1 MAVAQLTP
9 SQAGTGASYLTDLL
23 PGLLLT
29 GLGVGLAFVAISV
42 TAMSEVAHERAGLA
56 SGMLTTAHELG
67 AAIGVAVFSAVALAG
82 TGAADFASGY
92 ERGMLTAAA
101 CALALALVAAV
112 TVPAARPGGSERVAL
127 H

>member
-1 MAVAQLTP
+1 MATAQLTL
-9 SQAGTGASYLTDLL
+9 SRAGPGASYFTDLL

-42 TAMSEVAHERAGLA
+42 TAMSEVGHQRAGLA

-82 TGAADFASGY
+82 TGASDFASGY
-92 ERGMLTAAA
+92 QRGMLTAAA
-101 CALALALVAAV
+101 VALALALVAAA
-112 TVPAARPGGSERVAL
+112 TVPATRPPSPQRVAL